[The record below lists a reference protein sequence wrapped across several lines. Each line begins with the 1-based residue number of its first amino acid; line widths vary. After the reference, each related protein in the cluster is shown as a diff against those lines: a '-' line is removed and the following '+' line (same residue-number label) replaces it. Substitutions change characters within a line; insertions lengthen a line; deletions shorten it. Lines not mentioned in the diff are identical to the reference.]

1 MSRVLQSPKIS
12 LKPAWDSIEAS
23 RALETN
29 PLVSFNGEEHDN
41 RGCRSASSSSELRQ
55 VCIVFPGLAQCRD
68 DGGYDVFVKAIVE
81 NANE

>member
-1 MSRVLQSPKIS
+1 

-23 RALETN
+23 IALETN
-29 PLVSFNGEEHDN
+29 PLVSFNDEEHDN

-55 VCIVFPGLAQCRD
+55 VCIVFPGLVQGKE
-68 DGGYDVFVKAIVE
+68 DGGHDVLVKAIVE

>member
-12 LKPAWDSIEAS
+12 LKPTWDSLEAS
-23 RALETN
+23 KALETSQ
-29 PLVSFNGEEHDN
+29 LVNFNDEEHDN

-55 VCIVFPGLAQCRD
+55 VCIVFPVLVQCKD
-68 DGGYDVFVKAIVE
+68 VGGHDVFVKAIVE

>member
-23 RALETN
+23 RGLETN

-55 VCIVFPGLAQCRD
+55 VCIVFPGLVQCKD
-68 DGGYDVFVKAIVE
+68 DGGHDVFVKAIVE

>member
-1 MSRVLQSPKIS
+1 VLQSPKIS

-23 RALETN
+23 IALETN
-29 PLVSFNGEEHDN
+29 PLVSFNDEEHDT

-55 VCIVFPGLAQCRD
+55 VCIVFPGLVQGKE
-68 DGGYDVFVKAIVE
+68 DGGHDVLVKAIVE

>member
-1 MSRVLQSPKIS
+1 VLQSPKIS

-23 RALETN
+23 IALETN
-29 PLVSFNGEEHDN
+29 PLVSFNDEEHDN

-55 VCIVFPGLAQCRD
+55 VCIVFPGLVQGKE
-68 DGGYDVFVKAIVE
+68 DGGHDVLVKAIVE